1 MFSFKVQKQSYQQGF
16 VGNLCLSCALAWG
29 LILITILCK

>member
-1 MFSFKVQKQSYQQGF
+1 MVYLCKNKSYQQGF
-16 VGNLCLSCALAWG
+16 VGNLWLSCALAWG